1 MPTDNLPLPMLQA
14 VRRAQG
20 GHVSAAAALKVMLP
34 VGDMVDEIRKGTAD
48 ARGLFALLEFFTF
61 IYGAFM
67 EALPKTADKSKPLL
81 VERCKKVARAATL
94 VHELLKKAKSGK
106 RPAANLK
113 ELDELDEAYDI
124 AVNAHEALPEWTFI
138 AAYRRQQKYI
148 QEREAK
154 RNKR

>member
-14 VRRAQG
+14 IRRAQG

-48 ARGLFALLEFFTF
+48 VRGLFALLEFFTF
-61 IYGAFM
+61 IYGAFV
-67 EALPKTADKSKPLL
+67 EAHQKTSDKSKPLL
-81 VERCKKVARAATL
+81 EERCKKVAHAAAI
-94 VHELLKKAKSGK
+94 VHELLKKAKDGK
-106 RPAANLK
+106 RPAASLK

-138 AAYRRQQKYI
+138 AAYRNQKKYI
-148 QEREAK
+148 QR
-154 RNKR
+154 RNRK